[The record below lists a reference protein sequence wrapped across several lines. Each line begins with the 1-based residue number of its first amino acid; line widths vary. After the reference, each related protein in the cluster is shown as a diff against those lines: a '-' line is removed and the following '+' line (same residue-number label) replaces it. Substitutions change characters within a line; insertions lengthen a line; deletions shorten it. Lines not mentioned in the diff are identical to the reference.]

1 LPNNEDIPPNPS
13 LPRSKFFIKFN
24 MIWFYFLLDPVK
36 GSTQIWSAKVQVF
49 VHGVVYDVVYDAVN
63 DIVCYVGW
71 NMDNSVGKKVCD
83 TMGGII
89 RVDMGDMIGE

>member
-1 LPNNEDIPPNPS
+1 MKIFQLTLVYHEVS
-13 LPRSKFFIKFN
+13 FSSSS
-24 MIWFYFLLDPVK
+24 IWFGLIFLDPVK
-36 GSTQIWSAKVQVF
+36 GSSQIWSAKVQVF

-71 NMDNSVGKKVCD
+71 NMDDSVGKKVCD

>member
-1 LPNNEDIPPNPS
+1 
-13 LPRSKFFIKFN
+13 

-63 DIVCYVGW
+63 DIVCKWVEIW
-71 NMDNSVGKKVCD
+71 
-83 TMGGII
+83 
-89 RVDMGDMIGE
+89 MI